1 MLELR
6 NVRAGYGETTVLRDV
21 SLTVPDGGVVALLG
35 PNGAG
40 KTTALRVISGLIRP
54 TDGQVL
60 LNGEDVRRRKPYER
74 TRKDGLCHIPEGRG
88 IYPSLTV
95 ADNITLH
102 ARKGDESAA
111 MERAIDAF
119 PILGGKLKQPAG
131 QLSGGQQQ
139 MLSFVRAYVQRP
151 SLVLVD
157 EASMGL
163 APVMVDEIFA
173 FLAKIAAEGTSLLIV
188 EQYVRRALA
197 IADYVYLLN
206 KGSIVFSGASGE
218 VGDDLYTHYL
228 GVAAGT
234 H

>member
-6 NVRAGYGETTVLRDV
+6 NVHAGYGETTVLRDV
-21 SLTVPDGGVVALLG
+21 SLTVPDGSVVALLG

-54 TDGQVL
+54 AEGEVL
-60 LNGEDVRRRKPYER
+60 LNGEDVRKWKPYER
-74 TRKDGLCHIPEGRG
+74 TRKGGLCHIPEGRG

-102 ARKGDESAA
+102 ALKGGESAA
-111 MERAIDAF
+111 MERAIEVF
-119 PILGGKLKQPAG
+119 PVLGGKLKQLAG

-139 MLSFVRAYVQRP
+139 MLSFVRAYVQQP

-163 APVMVDEIFA
+163 APVVVDEIFE
-173 FLAKIAAEGTSLLIV
+173 FLSMIAASGTSLLIV

-197 IADYVYLLN
+197 IADHVYLLN
-206 KGSIVFSGASGE
+206 KGSIVHSGAPDE
-218 VGDDLYTHYL
+218 VDDLYTHYL
-228 GVAAGT
+228 GAVT
-234 H
+234 STP